1 MLVGGLESGLVLYTS
16 HILASFN
23 LRRPPVKFNGR
34 KSSLDVGLAGAVW
47 AIPLFIRRA
56 YRGLV

>member
-34 KSSLDVGLAGAVW
+34 KSSLDVGLA
-47 AIPLFIRRA
+47 IPFFICRA
-56 YRGLV
+56 YRGFGVSE

>member
-34 KSSLDVGLAGAVW
+34 KSSSDVGLA
-47 AIPLFIRRA
+47 IPFFICRA
-56 YRGLV
+56 YRGFGVSE